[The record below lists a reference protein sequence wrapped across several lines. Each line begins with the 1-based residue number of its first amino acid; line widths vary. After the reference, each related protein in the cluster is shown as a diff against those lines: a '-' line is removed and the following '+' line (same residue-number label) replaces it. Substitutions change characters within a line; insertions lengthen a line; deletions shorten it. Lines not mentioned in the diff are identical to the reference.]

1 MTKLGDFNHKEF
13 KAWAKQIDG
22 LTQSGVDAAFQSA
35 ANEVGAQL
43 WNTVVRRTPVGVP
56 PAGISEDTFARYWS
70 GYSGGTLRRS
80 WTVSPA
86 AKSGNAWL
94 LEVTNTMGYATYVEY
109 GHRQEA
115 GRFIPAL
122 GKRAKATWVPG
133 RHMLQ
138 LSIQAIEPAAGP
150 ILEKHVGRLLE
161 NLKQGG

>member
-1 MTKLGDFNHKEF
+1 MTKFGDFNQKEF
-13 KAWAKQIDG
+13 KAWAKQING
-22 LTQSGVDAAFQSA
+22 LTQAGVDAAFQGA

-43 WNTVVRRTPVGVP
+43 WNTVVQETPVGVP
-56 PAGISEDTFARYWS
+56 PRDISESTFDRYWS

-86 AKSGNAWL
+86 VKAGNVWL
-94 LEVTNTMGYATYVEY
+94 LDVTNTMDYATYVEY

-122 GKRAKATWVPG
+122 GKRAKVTWVPG

-150 ILEKHVGRLLE
+150 ILEKHVNRMLE
-161 NLKQGG
+161 TLK